1 MWNELPDF
9 TANEK
14 EFREARQQKCMQSK
28 LIFYKD
34 EVLKNKFKNIC
45 RIKGLGL

>member
-1 MWNELPDF
+1 MGKDKTGKFHPG
-9 TANEK
+9 K
-14 EFREARQQKCMQSK
+14 EVNASK